1 VKASPY
7 IIKVMFNKKHT
18 LFTEKYR
25 PDTLE
30 GYIGNDDFKSSLQQW
45 IDSNDI
51 PHLLLTGG
59 AGTGKTTAAKLIINN
74 IDCDSL
80 YINCSDE
87 NGIDTIRDKV
97 KSFASA
103 ASFKPQK
110 VVIMDEADFLTI
122 NAQAALRNIIE
133 TYSLNTRF
141 VFTCNYIERIID
153 PIQSRTVMFELTPP
167 SMQDVAFKC
176 VEILDLEEI
185 TYTKADLVRI
195 VKQTYPDIRKT
206 LNLLQSSIKNG
217 ELVESRTITNFK
229 QTSDQVIELLK
240 TKNIK
245 NFTTIRQLVM
255 DSNIRDYNELY
266 RVLFERAD
274 EFTDSAI
281 ATLIIADY
289 QYKSIMAPDKEI
301 TFCAC
306 ISKLLTTK

>member
-1 VKASPY
+1 
-7 IIKVMFNKKHT
+7 MFNKKHT

>member
-1 VKASPY
+1 
-7 IIKVMFNKKHT
+7 MFNKKHT

-45 IDSNDI
+45 IDTNDV
-51 PHLLLTGG
+51 PHLLLCGG
-59 AGTGKTTAAKLIINN
+59 AGTGKTTAAKLIVNN
-74 IDCDSL
+74 INCDYV

-122 NAQAALRNIIE
+122 NAQAALRNVIE
-133 TYSLNTRF
+133 TFSLTTRF
-141 VFTCNYIERIID
+141 IFTCNYVERIID
-153 PIQSRTVMFELTPP
+153 PIQSRTIVFELTPP
-167 SMQDVAFKC
+167 SMHDVAFKC
-176 VEILDLEEI
+176 VEILDLEGV
-185 TYTKADLVRI
+185 TYTKADIVRI

-217 ELVESRTITNFK
+217 DLQQSREVTNFN
-229 QTSDQVIELLK
+229 QTSDQIITLLK
-240 TKNIK
+240 GQNIK

-255 DSNIRDYNELY
+255 DSNVRDYNELY
-266 RVLFERAD
+266 RVLFERAE
-274 EFTDSAI
+274 EFTNSAV

-301 TFCAC
+301 TFCGC
-306 ISKLLTTK
+306 IAKLLTTK

>member
-1 VKASPY
+1 
-7 IIKVMFNKKHT
+7 MFNKKHT

-45 IDSNDI
+45 IDANDI
-51 PHLLLTGG
+51 PHLLLCGG
-59 AGTGKTTAAKLIINN
+59 AGTGKTTAAKLIVNN
-74 IDCDSL
+74 ITCDSL

-110 VVIMDEADFLTI
+110 VVVMDEADFLTI
-122 NAQAALRNIIE
+122 NAQAALRNVIE
-133 TYSLNTRF
+133 TFSLNTRF
-141 VFTCNYIERIID
+141 IFTCNYVERIID
-153 PIQSRTVMFELTPP
+153 PIQSRTVVFELTPP

-176 VEILDLEEI
+176 VEILNLEEV
-185 TYTKADLVRI
+185 TYTKADIVRI
-195 VKQTYPDIRKT
+195 VKQTYPDIRKS

-217 ELVESRTITNFK
+217 DLQQSRDVINLN
-229 QTSDQVIELLK
+229 QTSDEIIELLSLHK
-240 TKNIK
+240 IGDFN
-245 NFTTIRQLVM
+245 TIRQIVA

-266 RVLFERAD
+266 RVLFERSD
-274 EFTDSAI
+274 EYSNSAVS
-281 ATLIIADY
+281 TLVIADY
-289 QYKSIMAPDKEI
+289 QYKSLMAPDKEI
-301 TFCAC
+301 TFMAA

>member
-133 TYSLNTRF
+133 TFSLNTRF

-153 PIQSRTVMFELTPP
+153 PIQSRTVVFELTPP

-185 TYTKADLVRI
+185 TYTKADIVRI

-217 ELVESRTITNFK
+217 DLQQSREVTNFN
-229 QTSDQVIELLK
+229 QTSNQVIELLK
-240 TKNIK
+240 TKNVK

-306 ISKLLTTK
+306 VSKLLTIK

>member
-1 VKASPY
+1 
-7 IIKVMFNKKHT
+7 MFNKKHT

-45 IDSNDI
+45 IDANDI

-153 PIQSRTVMFELTPP
+153 PIQSRTVVFELTPP

-206 LNLLQSSIKNG
+206 LNLLQSSLKNG

>member
-1 VKASPY
+1 
-7 IIKVMFNKKHT
+7 MFNKKHT

-45 IDSNDI
+45 IDTNDV
-51 PHLLLTGG
+51 PHLLLCGG
-59 AGTGKTTAAKLIINN
+59 AGTGKTTAAKLIVNN
-74 IDCDSL
+74 INCDYV

-122 NAQAALRNIIE
+122 NAQAALRNVIE
-133 TYSLNTRF
+133 TFSLTTRF
-141 VFTCNYIERIID
+141 IFTCNYVERIID
-153 PIQSRTVMFELTPP
+153 PIQSRTIVFELTPP

-176 VEILDLEEI
+176 VEILDLEGV
-185 TYTKADLVRI
+185 TYTKADIVRI
-195 VKQTYPDIRKT
+195 VKQTYPDIRKS

-217 ELVESRTITNFK
+217 DLQQSREVTNFN
-229 QTSDQVIELLK
+229 QTSDQIITLLK
-240 TKNIK
+240 GQNIK

-255 DSNIRDYNELY
+255 DSNVRDYNELY

-274 EFTDSAI
+274 EFTNSAI

-301 TFCAC
+301 TFCGC
-306 ISKLLTTK
+306 IAKLLTIK

>member
-1 VKASPY
+1 
-7 IIKVMFNKKHT
+7 MFNKKHT
-18 LFTEKYR
+18 LYTEKYR

-30 GYIGNDDFKSSLQQW
+30 GYIGNDGFKSSLQQW

-51 PHLLLTGG
+51 PHLLLCGG
-59 AGTGKTTAAKLIINN
+59 AGVGKTTAAKLIINN
-74 IDCDSL
+74 INCDSL

-110 VVIMDEADFLTI
+110 VVVMDEADFLTI

-133 TYSLNTRF
+133 TFSLNTRF
-141 VFTCNYIERIID
+141 IFTCNYIERIID
-153 PIQSRTVMFELTPP
+153 PIQSRTVVFELTPP

-176 VEILDLEEI
+176 VEILDLEKI
-185 TYTKADLVRI
+185 IYSKGDIVRI
-195 VKQTYPDIRKT
+195 IKQTYPDIRKS

-217 ELVESRTITNFK
+217 ELQQSRDIINFK

-240 TKNIK
+240 GKNIK
-245 NFTTIRQLVM
+245 QFNPIRQIVT

-266 RVLFERAD
+266 RALFERAD
-274 EFTDSAI
+274 EYNNSALV
-281 ATLIIADY
+281 TLIIAEY
-289 QYKSIMAPDKEI
+289 QYKSLNSPDKEI
-301 TFCAC
+301 CFCGC
-306 ISKLLTTK
+306 IAKLLQLN

>member
-1 VKASPY
+1 
-7 IIKVMFNKKHT
+7 MFNKKHT

-30 GYIGNDDFKSSLQQW
+30 GYIGNEDFKSSLQQW
-45 IDSNDI
+45 IDANDI

-153 PIQSRTVMFELTPP
+153 PIQSRTVVFELTPP

-185 TYTKADLVRI
+185 TYTRADIVRI

-206 LNLLQSSIKNG
+206 LNLLQSSLKNG
-217 ELVESRTITNFK
+217 ELIESRTITNFK

-240 TKNIK
+240 TKNVK

-306 ISKLLTTK
+306 ISKLLTTR

>member
-1 VKASPY
+1 
-7 IIKVMFNKKHT
+7 MFNKKHT

-153 PIQSRTVMFELTPP
+153 PIQSRTVVFELTPP

-185 TYTKADLVRI
+185 TYTKADIVRI

-206 LNLLQSSIKNG
+206 LNLLQSSLKNG

-240 TKNIK
+240 TKNVK

-306 ISKLLTTK
+306 VSKLLTTK

>member
-1 VKASPY
+1 
-7 IIKVMFNKKHT
+7 MFNKKHT

-45 IDSNDI
+45 IDTNDV
-51 PHLLLTGG
+51 PHLLLCGG
-59 AGTGKTTAAKLIINN
+59 AGTGKTTAAKLIVNN
-74 IDCDSL
+74 INCDYV

-122 NAQAALRNIIE
+122 NAQAALRNVIE
-133 TYSLNTRF
+133 TFSLTTRF
-141 VFTCNYIERIID
+141 IFTCNYIERIID
-153 PIQSRTVMFELTPP
+153 PIQSRTIVFELTPP

-176 VEILDLEEI
+176 VEILDLEGV
-185 TYTKADLVRI
+185 TYTKADIVRI
-195 VKQTYPDIRKT
+195 VKQTYPDIRKS

-217 ELVESRTITNFK
+217 DLQQSREVTNFN
-229 QTSDQVIELLK
+229 QTSDQIIALLK
-240 TKNIK
+240 NQNIK

-255 DSNIRDYNELY
+255 DSNVRDYNELY

-274 EFTDSAI
+274 EFTNSAI

-301 TFCAC
+301 TFCGC
-306 ISKLLTTK
+306 IAKLLTTK

>member
-1 VKASPY
+1 
-7 IIKVMFNKKHT
+7 MFNKKHT

-51 PHLLLTGG
+51 PHLLLCGG
-59 AGTGKTTAAKLIINN
+59 AGTGKTTAAKLIVNN
-74 IDCDSL
+74 INCDSL

-110 VVIMDEADFLTI
+110 VVVMDEADFLTI
-122 NAQAALRNIIE
+122 NAQAALRNVIE
-133 TYSLNTRF
+133 TFSLNTRF
-141 VFTCNYIERIID
+141 IFTCNYVERIID
-153 PIQSRTVMFELTPP
+153 PIQSRTVIFELTPP

-185 TYTKADLVRI
+185 VYTKADIVRI
-195 VKQTYPDIRKT
+195 VKQTYPDIRKS

-217 ELVESRTITNFK
+217 ELQQSRDVINLK
-229 QTSDQVIELLK
+229 QTSDKIIELLSLHK
-240 TKNIK
+240 IGDFN
-245 NFTTIRQLVM
+245 TIRQIVA

-266 RVLFERAD
+266 RALFERSD
-274 EFTDSAI
+274 EYSNSAV

-289 QYKSIMAPDKEI
+289 QYKSLMAPDKEI

>member
-1 VKASPY
+1 
-7 IIKVMFNKKHT
+7 MFNKKHT

-51 PHLLLTGG
+51 PHLLLYGG
-59 AGTGKTTAAKLIINN
+59 AGTGKTTAAKLIVNN
-74 IDCDSL
+74 INCDSL

-110 VVIMDEADFLTI
+110 VVVMDEADFLTI
-122 NAQAALRNIIE
+122 NAQAALRNVIE
-133 TYSLNTRF
+133 TFSLNTRF
-141 VFTCNYIERIID
+141 IFTCNYVERIID
-153 PIQSRTVMFELTPP
+153 PIQSRTVIFELTPP

-185 TYTKADLVRI
+185 VYTKADIVRI
-195 VKQTYPDIRKT
+195 VKQTYPDIRKS

-217 ELVESRTITNFK
+217 ELQQSRDVINLK
-229 QTSDQVIELLK
+229 QTSDKIIELLSLHK
-240 TKNIK
+240 IGDFN
-245 NFTTIRQLVM
+245 TIRQIVA

-266 RVLFERAD
+266 RALFERSD
-274 EFTDSAI
+274 EYSNSAV

-289 QYKSIMAPDKEI
+289 QYKSLMAPDKEI

>member
-1 VKASPY
+1 
-7 IIKVMFNKKHT
+7 MFNKKHT

-133 TYSLNTRF
+133 TFSLNTRF

-153 PIQSRTVMFELTPP
+153 PIQSRTVVFELTPP

-176 VEILDLEEI
+176 VEILDLESI
-185 TYTKADLVRI
+185 VYTKADIVRI

-206 LNLLQSSIKNG
+206 LNLLQSSLKNG
-217 ELVESRTITNFK
+217 ELQQSREVTNFK

-240 TKNIK
+240 GNNIK
-245 NFTTIRQLVM
+245 NFTTIRQIVM

-274 EFTDSAI
+274 EFTNSAI

-301 TFCAC
+301 TFCAA

>member
-1 VKASPY
+1 
-7 IIKVMFNKKHT
+7 MFNKKHT

-45 IDSNDI
+45 IDTNDV
-51 PHLLLTGG
+51 PHLLLCGG
-59 AGTGKTTAAKLIINN
+59 AGTGKTTAAKLIVNN
-74 IDCDSL
+74 INCDYV

-110 VVIMDEADFLTI
+110 VVIMDEVDFLTI
-122 NAQAALRNIIE
+122 NAQAALRNVIE
-133 TYSLNTRF
+133 TFSLTTRF
-141 VFTCNYIERIID
+141 IFTCNYVERIID
-153 PIQSRTVMFELTPP
+153 PIQSRTIVFELTPP

-176 VEILDLEEI
+176 VEILDLEGI
-185 TYTKADLVRI
+185 TYTKADIVRI
-195 VKQTYPDIRKT
+195 VKQTYPDIRKS

-217 ELVESRTITNFK
+217 DLQQSREVTNFN
-229 QTSDQVIELLK
+229 QTSDQIIALLK
-240 TKNIK
+240 GQNIK

-255 DSNIRDYNELY
+255 DSNVRDYNELY

-274 EFTDSAI
+274 EFTNSAI

-301 TFCAC
+301 TFCGC
-306 ISKLLTTK
+306 IAKLLTTNATTNES

>member
-1 VKASPY
+1 M
-7 IIKVMFNKKHT
+7 INKKHT
-18 LFTEKYR
+18 LYTEKYR

-51 PHLLLTGG
+51 PHLLLCGG
-59 AGTGKTTAAKLIINN
+59 AGTGKTTAAKLIVNN
-74 IDCDSL
+74 INCDSL

-110 VVIMDEADFLTI
+110 VVVMDEADFLTI
-122 NAQAALRNIIE
+122 NAQAALRNVIE
-133 TYSLNTRF
+133 TFSLNTRF
-141 VFTCNYIERIID
+141 IFTCNYIERIID
-153 PIQSRTVMFELTPP
+153 PIQSRTVIFELTPP

-185 TYTKADLVRI
+185 TYTKADIVRI
-195 VKQTYPDIRKT
+195 VKQTYPDIRKS

-217 ELVESRTITNFK
+217 ELQQSRDVINLK
-229 QTSDQVIELLK
+229 QTSDKIIELLSLHK
-240 TKNIK
+240 IGDFN
-245 NFTTIRQLVM
+245 TIRQIVA

-266 RVLFERAD
+266 RALFERSD
-274 EFTDSAI
+274 EYSNSAI

-289 QYKSIMAPDKEI
+289 QYKSLMAPDKEI

>member
-1 VKASPY
+1 
-7 IIKVMFNKKHT
+7 MFNKKHT

-45 IDSNDI
+45 IDTNDV
-51 PHLLLTGG
+51 PHLLLCGG
-59 AGTGKTTAAKLIINN
+59 AGTGKTTAAKLIVNN
-74 IDCDSL
+74 INCDYV

-122 NAQAALRNIIE
+122 NAQAALRNVIE
-133 TYSLNTRF
+133 TFSLTTRF
-141 VFTCNYIERIID
+141 IFTCNYIERIID
-153 PIQSRTVMFELTPP
+153 PIQSRTIVFELTPP

-176 VEILDLEEI
+176 VEILDLEGV
-185 TYTKADLVRI
+185 TYTKADIVRI
-195 VKQTYPDIRKT
+195 VKQTYPDIRKS

-217 ELVESRTITNFK
+217 DLQQSREVTNFN
-229 QTSDQVIELLK
+229 QTSDQIITLLK
-240 TKNIK
+240 GQNIK

-255 DSNIRDYNELY
+255 DSNVRDYNELY

-274 EFTDSAI
+274 EFTNSAI
-281 ATLIIADY
+281 ATLVIADY

-301 TFCAC
+301 TFCGC
-306 ISKLLTTK
+306 IAKLLTTK

>member
-1 VKASPY
+1 
-7 IIKVMFNKKHT
+7 MFNKKHT

-45 IDSNDI
+45 IDTNDV
-51 PHLLLTGG
+51 PHLLLCGG
-59 AGTGKTTAAKLIINN
+59 AGTGKTTAAKLIVNN
-74 IDCDSL
+74 INCDYV

-122 NAQAALRNIIE
+122 NAQAALRNVIE
-133 TYSLNTRF
+133 TFSLTTRF
-141 VFTCNYIERIID
+141 IFTCNYVERIID
-153 PIQSRTVMFELTPP
+153 PIQSRTIVFELTPP

-176 VEILDLEEI
+176 VEILDLENV
-185 TYTKADLVRI
+185 TYTKADIVRI

-206 LNLLQSSIKNG
+206 LNLLQSSLKNG
-217 ELVESRTITNFK
+217 ELQQSREITNFN
-229 QTSDQVIELLK
+229 QTSDQIITLLK
-240 TKNIK
+240 GQNIK

-255 DSNIRDYNELY
+255 DSNVRDYNELY

-274 EFTDSAI
+274 EFTNSAI

-301 TFCAC
+301 TFCGC
-306 ISKLLTTK
+306 IAKLLTTK

>member
-1 VKASPY
+1 
-7 IIKVMFNKKHT
+7 MFNKKHT

-45 IDSNDI
+45 IDTNDV
-51 PHLLLTGG
+51 PHLLLCGG
-59 AGTGKTTAAKLIINN
+59 AGTGKTTAAKLIVNN
-74 IDCDSL
+74 INCDYV

-122 NAQAALRNIIE
+122 NAQAALRNVIE
-133 TYSLNTRF
+133 TFSLTTRF
-141 VFTCNYIERIID
+141 IFTCNYVERIID
-153 PIQSRTVMFELTPP
+153 PIQSRTIVFELTPP

-176 VEILDLEEI
+176 VEILDLEGV
-185 TYTKADLVRI
+185 TYTKADIVRI

-217 ELVESRTITNFK
+217 DLQQSREITNFN
-229 QTSDQVIELLK
+229 QTSDQIITLLK
-240 TKNIK
+240 GQNIK

-255 DSNIRDYNELY
+255 DSNVRDYNELY

-274 EFTDSAI
+274 EFTNSAI

-301 TFCAC
+301 TFCGC
-306 ISKLLTTK
+306 IAKLLTTK

>member
-1 VKASPY
+1 
-7 IIKVMFNKKHT
+7 MFNKKHT

-45 IDSNDI
+45 IDTNDV
-51 PHLLLTGG
+51 PHLLLCGG
-59 AGTGKTTAAKLIINN
+59 AGTGKTTAAKLIVNN
-74 IDCDSL
+74 INCDYV

-122 NAQAALRNIIE
+122 NAQAALRNVIE
-133 TYSLNTRF
+133 TFSLTTRF
-141 VFTCNYIERIID
+141 IFTCNYVERIID
-153 PIQSRTVMFELTPP
+153 PIQSRTIVFELTPP

-176 VEILDLEEI
+176 VEILDLEGI
-185 TYTKADLVRI
+185 TYTKADIVRI
-195 VKQTYPDIRKT
+195 VKQTYPDIRKS

-217 ELVESRTITNFK
+217 DLQQSREVTNFN
-229 QTSDQVIELLK
+229 QTSDQIITLLK
-240 TKNIK
+240 GQNIK

-255 DSNIRDYNELY
+255 DSNVRDYNELY

-274 EFTDSAI
+274 EFTNSAI

-301 TFCAC
+301 TFCGC
-306 ISKLLTTK
+306 IAKLLTTK

>member
-1 VKASPY
+1 
-7 IIKVMFNKKHT
+7 MFNKKHT

-74 IDCDSL
+74 INCDSL

-185 TYTKADLVRI
+185 NYTRADIVRI

-217 ELVESRTITNFK
+217 ELIESRTITNFK

>member
-1 VKASPY
+1 
-7 IIKVMFNKKHT
+7 MFNKKHT

-30 GYIGNDDFKSSLQQW
+30 GYIGNEDFKSSLQQW

-153 PIQSRTVMFELTPP
+153 PIQSRTVIFELTPP

-176 VEILDLEEI
+176 VEILDLEKI
-185 TYTKADLVRI
+185 TYTKADIVRI

-206 LNLLQSSIKNG
+206 LNLLQSSLKNG

-240 TKNIK
+240 TKNVK

-274 EFTDSAI
+274 EFTDSSI
-281 ATLIIADY
+281 ATLVIADY
-289 QYKSIMAPDKEI
+289 QHKSINSPDKEI
-301 TFCAC
+301 CFMGA

>member
-1 VKASPY
+1 
-7 IIKVMFNKKHT
+7 MFNKKHT

-25 PDTLE
+25 PDILE

-45 IDSNDI
+45 IDTNDV
-51 PHLLLTGG
+51 PHLLLCGG
-59 AGTGKTTAAKLIINN
+59 AGTGKTTAAKLIVNN
-74 IDCDSL
+74 INCDYV

-122 NAQAALRNIIE
+122 NAQAALRNVIE
-133 TYSLNTRF
+133 TFSLTTRF
-141 VFTCNYIERIID
+141 IFTCNYVERIID
-153 PIQSRTVMFELTPP
+153 PIQSRTIVFELTPP

-176 VEILDLEEI
+176 VEILDLEGV
-185 TYTKADLVRI
+185 TYTKADIVRI
-195 VKQTYPDIRKT
+195 VKQTYPDIRKS

-217 ELVESRTITNFK
+217 DLQQSREITNFN
-229 QTSDQVIELLK
+229 QTSDQIITLLK
-240 TKNIK
+240 GQNIK

-255 DSNIRDYNELY
+255 DSNVRDYNELY

-274 EFTDSAI
+274 EFTNSAI

-301 TFCAC
+301 TFCGC
-306 ISKLLTTK
+306 IAKLLTTK

>member
-1 VKASPY
+1 
-7 IIKVMFNKKHT
+7 MFNKKHT

-51 PHLLLTGG
+51 PHLLLCGG
-59 AGTGKTTAAKLIINN
+59 AGTGKTTAAKLIVNN
-74 IDCDSL
+74 INCDSL

-110 VVIMDEADFLTI
+110 VVVMDEADFLTI
-122 NAQAALRNIIE
+122 NTQAALRNVIE
-133 TYSLNTRF
+133 TFSLNTRF
-141 VFTCNYIERIID
+141 IFTCNYVERIID
-153 PIQSRTVMFELTPP
+153 PIQSRTVVFELTPP

-185 TYTKADLVRI
+185 TYTKADIVRI
-195 VKQTYPDIRKT
+195 VKQTYPDIRKS

-217 ELVESRTITNFK
+217 ELQQSRDVINLK
-229 QTSDQVIELLK
+229 QTSDKIIELLSLHK
-240 TKNIK
+240 IGDFNI
-245 NFTTIRQLVM
+245 IRQIIA

-266 RVLFERAD
+266 RVLFERSD
-274 EFTDSAI
+274 EYSNSAI
-281 ATLIIADY
+281 STLVIADY
-289 QYKSIMAPDKEI
+289 QYKSLMAPDKEI

>member
-1 VKASPY
+1 
-7 IIKVMFNKKHT
+7 MFNKKHT

-153 PIQSRTVMFELTPP
+153 PIQSRTVIFELTPP

-176 VEILDLEEI
+176 VEILDLESI
-185 TYTKADLVRI
+185 TYTKADIVRI

-206 LNLLQSSIKNG
+206 LNLLQSSLKNG
-217 ELVESRTITNFK
+217 ELVESRTIINFK

-240 TKNIK
+240 TKNVK

-281 ATLIIADY
+281 ATLVIADY

-306 ISKLLTTK
+306 VSKLLTTK